1 MNTNQ
6 IENLLEAIKEVCPF
20 DINILSTR
28 RRILLM
34 IIKYP
39 YQEDFEL
46 NEWAIVNVCFLHWD
60 KINPLIKKYSLP
72 IRCLYCYDNN
82 FVLFSPD
89 LGVGRNILYNAEFPV
104 DYNEYGFGE
113 HHNYVGVCLDI
124 NQLIS
129 FLTQNTPRLF

>member
-1 MNTNQ
+1 MDTNQ
-6 IENLLEAIKEVCPF
+6 IENLLDAIKDVCPF
-20 DINILSTR
+20 DISILSTR

-34 IIKYP
+34 VIKYP
-39 YQEDFEL
+39 YQENFEL
-46 NEWAIVNVCFLHWD
+46 NEWAVAGVRSLHWD

-89 LGVGRNILYNAEFPV
+89 LGRNILYNVEFPI
-104 DYNEYGFGE
+104 DYNGYGFAE
-113 HHNYVGVCLDI
+113 YHNYVGGCLDI
-124 NQLIS
+124 KQLIS